1 MAILTARDGLKLSLH
16 LTRPAGAETR
26 RGRATVVIVHGLGE
40 HCGRYAH
47 VIERL
52 RLWGFGVAAYDQ
64 RGHGLSEGARG
75 ALAASDDLLHDLA
88 LVIDRAQRD
97 MPGPVVLL
105 GHSMGGLVAARFAAE
120 LTLAPTAR
128 AAWARSLDALVLSS
142 PALDPGLSLLQRALL
157 SVMPKLAPNLAV
169 ANGLRPQ
176 WISKDPAVVAA
187 YVADEKVHDRITPRL
202 GRFILD
208 AGREALALAPR
219 WRVPTLLMWGGAD
232 RCVAPQGSARFAD
245 AADPQF
251 MTAHLFSSLSHEI
264 FNEPQQDEVFKV
276 LERWLDRG

>member
-1 MAILTARDGLKLSLH
+1 MATLTARDGLKLSLH

-52 RLWGFGVAAYDQ
+52 RLWGFNVAAYDQ

-75 ALAASDDLLHDLA
+75 ALAASDDLLHDCA
-88 LVIDRAQRD
+88 LVIDRVQRD
-97 MPGPVVLL
+97 LPGPVVLL

-120 LTLAPTAR
+120 LTLAATQR
-128 AAWARSLDALVLSS
+128 APWSRSLDALVLSS
-142 PALDPGLSLLQRALL
+142 PALDPGLSLLQRLLL
-157 SVMPKLAPNLAV
+157 SFMPQLAPNLLV
-169 ANGLRPQ
+169 SNGLKPQ
-176 WISKDPAVVAA
+176 WISKDAAVVAA
-187 YVADEKVHDRITPRL
+187 YIADEKVHDRISPRL

-208 AGREALALAPR
+208 AGREVLAMAPR
-219 WRVPTLLMWGGAD
+219 WRVPTLLMWAGAD
-232 RCVAPQGSARFAD
+232 RCVAPQGSVRFAD
-245 AADPQF
+245 AADPNF
-251 MTAHLFSSLSHEI
+251 MSAHLFSGLSHEL